1 MNISGLPARTARIVF
16 GRPPHDTASRSIR
29 AGGCS
34 RSPRVWCPRIRC
46 RAGEEEANDKVDW
59 DSNWRSYKK
68 SEKSAAGR
76 RSTDPYDPPKRAPPP
91 TRDPAVDQ
99 IRSAENFVLGAW
111 TSERFTSAGLV
122 VVALLIFFF
131 VGVIGPP
138 PSDGRCTL
146 PWC

>member
-91 TRDPAVDQ
+91 TRDPAV
-99 IRSAENFVLGAW
+99 SPMKCLGWRGSTKRRVKAIVKHIACSRTRDPREGW
-111 TSERFTSAGLV
+111 LCMYW
-122 VVALLIFFF
+122 ALAITPR
-131 VGVIGPP
+131 V
-138 PSDGRCTL
+138 T
-146 PWC
+146 